1 MYCYVA
7 VRLYSHS
14 DLALQSHSDLALR
27 SHTPISHSDLTL
39 QSHSNLTPISHSDL
53 TLRDGYV
60 MEEPREERPF
70 ALEFC
75 QGLRARAEVR
85 APGAL
90 GHISM
95 TRRLSTPHECLSG
108 VDAREDRPIEDQ
120 QLPRGTRRLH
130 AKALGRHFS
139 LPCRQPS
146 TRRGHLLR
154 FPLRPVEERET
165 VIDQLAS
172 AKCDSEEW
180 EAPFNLRAQ
189 GQVRTTREC

>member
-1 MYCYVA
+1 MYSRTRA
-7 VRLYSHS
+7 
-14 DLALQSHSDLALR
+14 LALG
-27 SHTPISHSDLTL
+27 HTQDSSRTLISHSVITL
-39 QSHSNLTPISHSDL
+39 VSLAPDTPALSSGSL
-53 TLRDGYV
+53 VGRGRVGRDGYV
-60 MEEPREERPF
+60 KEEPREERPF

-108 VDAREDRPIEDQ
+108 VDALEDRPIEDQ

-154 FPLRPVEERET
+154 FPLRPVEERDT